1 MTRIGCILFLTAW
14 TAGAASITNNA
25 RVSFETGSHW
35 DDASTSTLA
44 AGTEGSLISSWT
56 LSASDAVDRIKISTN
71 RPYRLPLTYTT
82 WGAATNATDSGT
94 RNLAV
99 IMEVTTAERYV
110 QANLSATQGKLAG
123 GFHFENNFTTADFSA
138 CDYFKLHNGS
148 ADSVIQFMSYS
159 PLRYRTHTGS
169 PSAVGNEVNVTSS
182 QTNVWITWKFDNTP
196 GVTNFSFSLYDVDTR
211 QLIGE
216 SSIALTGASYPGVAD
231 IRIGND
237 SHSSA
242 SVSRTNYVDN
252 FILTTNVTDYPILPW
267 DSTNTFYVRTDGS
280 DSNSGFEDTAAGAF
294 LTIAKAESVMVAGQ
308 TCYVRAGTYDE
319 AVTFNADGTSENP
332 IQFIGATNVICRN
345 FIVTGDYIRLVNFTF
360 TAVNNNTN
368 VTPIVVN
375 DCTGVQVLDNY
386 FHDTGSGS
394 GGGEGGGLRYGNA
407 TNLIVRGN
415 TFLRCGVNGATGTPS
430 NSKDIA
436 DYYNKA
442 NSYNVLIEYNR
453 HSHSAE
459 YMNLSGSRTI
469 ARNIVFGPTDGSDW
483 SGTPHIDGLQLNAM
497 FRDGVLANC
506 WHDNNTNTDAHF
518 YLAQYG
524 YSGDMRITGNVIRKV
539 GDPQAIWVG
548 LSSGTTSNHFIAH
561 NIIANARAYEGTP
574 STAEPI
580 YFNTTTNNWV
590 GNNIITNSTTDATP
604 YDLSTAGYANKL
616 GGDIMY
622 SQGTSNSLLN
632 VSNPQ
637 WVDYSGDDF
646 RPQTTSP
653 AKDMGVRLT
662 GATANGSSST
672 SVAVTNSV
680 WFNDGFGLTRGDYI
694 YVGTNNNVLVTGIDR
709 STHTLTVSAAIS
721 WSAGDAVGYAYR
733 GSGPDIG
740 PYEYGDTLLTG
751 ATISTNGTTY
761 TVTPTGDA
769 RMVVFYAD
777 GIPQAPDY
785 DSPYAITSDGEVTAK
800 AYALR
805 AQATQVF
812 DATPSAG
819 ATATVANFYH
829 R

>member
-1 MTRIGCILFLTAW
+1 MIRRIAILILLPLVALADPMRVQFIQPFDFTANPLTT
-14 TAGAASITNNA
+14 TALDGGEKTSLPGSWNVNHAAGETNFW
-25 RVSFETGSHW
+25 VGSTGSF
-35 DDASTSTLA
+35 DIPR
-44 AGTEGSLISSWT
+44 GYQ
-56 LSASDAVDRIKISTN
+56 VDGVYTN
-71 RPYRLPLTYTT
+71 
-82 WGAATNATDSGT
+82 
-94 RNLAV
+94 
-99 IMEVTTAERYV
+99 
-110 QANLSATQGKLAG
+110 
-123 GFHFENNFTTADFSA
+123 
-138 CDYFKLHNGS
+138 
-148 ADSVIQFMSYS
+148 
-159 PLRYRTHTGS
+159 
-169 PSAVGNEVNVTSS
+169 
-182 QTNVWITWKFDNTP
+182 
-196 GVTNFSFSLYDVDTR
+196 
-211 QLIGE
+211 
-216 SSIALTGASYPGVAD
+216 LTGASTGAVAIRYYP
-231 IRIGND
+231 
-237 SHSSA
+237 SA
-242 SVSRTNYVDN
+242 SDSIWFDYVLSSGLPSMTFAFYLEQNITTAAYWDQVLYEGGGGYAVPQFRGAYWWSHTDGGGTGSPIYPVSTVGKWWFTGKRETSGLLTFAVYDTETRTQVSTNSYLAVGNNNVTILKISTDGHGTTQNVTNYYDN
-252 FILTTNVTDYPILPW
+252 FLVTTNSADFPLLPW
-267 DSTNTFYVRTDGS
+267 DTYYVRTDGN
-280 DSNSGFEDTAAGAF
+280 DSNSGRFDTAGGAF
-294 LTIAKAESVMVAGQ
+294 LTIAKAESVMRPGDV
-308 TCYVRAGTYDE
+308 CYVRAGTYDE
-319 AVTFNADGTSENP
+319 AVTFDADGTSENP

-430 NSKDIA
+430 NAKDIA

-518 YLAQYG
+518 YLAQHG
-524 YSGDMRITGNVIRKV
+524 YSGDMRITGNVIRKA

-561 NIIANARAYEGTP
+561 NIIANARAFEGTP

-580 YFNTTTNNWV
+580 YFNTTTNNWA
-590 GNNIITNSTTDATP
+590 GNNIITNCTTDATP
-604 YDLSTAGYANKL
+604 YDLSTDGYVNKL
-616 GGDIMY
+616 GGDIMFT
-622 SQGTSNSLLN
+622 QGTSNALLN

-680 WFNDGFGLTRGDYI
+680 WFNDGYGLTRGDYI

-751 ATISTNGTTY
+751 ATISMNGTTY

-769 RMVVFYAD
+769 RMVVFYVD

-812 DATPSAG
+812 AAAG
-819 ATATVANFYH
+819 GESPAQGTTATVDTFIL